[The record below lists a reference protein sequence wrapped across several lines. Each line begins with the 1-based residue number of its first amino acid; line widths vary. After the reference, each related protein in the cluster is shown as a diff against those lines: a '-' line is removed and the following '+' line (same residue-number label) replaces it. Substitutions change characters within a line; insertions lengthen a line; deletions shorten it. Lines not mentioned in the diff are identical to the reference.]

1 MSIVYLSLHQ
11 GAVELWELS
20 EEKDCLASVAKPVE
34 HDNVVSSL
42 SINSSAAKFVSAAY
56 DKTWVNSNIF

>member
-1 MSIVYLSLHQ
+1 
-11 GAVELWELS
+11 VELWELS
-20 EEKDCLASVAKPVE
+20 EEKDCVASVAKPVQ

-56 DKTWVNSNIF
+56 DNTYVHF

>member
-1 MSIVYLSLHQ
+1 MFFTT

-20 EEKDCLASVAKPVE
+20 EEKDCLQSVAKPVQ

-42 SINSSAAKFVSAAY
+42 SVNTSATKFVSTGY
-56 DKTWVNSNIF
+56 DRT